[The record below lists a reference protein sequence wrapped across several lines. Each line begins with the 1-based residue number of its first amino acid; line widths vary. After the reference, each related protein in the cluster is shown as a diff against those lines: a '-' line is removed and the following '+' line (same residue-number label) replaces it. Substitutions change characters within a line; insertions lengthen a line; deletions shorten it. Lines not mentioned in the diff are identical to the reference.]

1 MIYMTRVEFCENHRE
16 LLPAEMLNTNDVLM
30 RVASNLSDVQDM
42 LGDNVEVN
50 EYLNNIKK
58 YMFDYMSVLRQEEK
72 FEKSESQL

>member
-16 LLPAEMLNTNDVLM
+16 LLPDEILNTNDVLM

>member
-1 MIYMTRVEFCENHRE
+1 
-16 LLPAEMLNTNDVLM
+16 LNTNDVLM